1 MPHTPHAHY
10 PLRLARQLWRLVLS
24 AVLLV
29 ASGAAYAVCTTGGTN
44 VSMGTISSLALP
56 TTTVGNYGAAGI
68 SCTGGLSL
76 LSGAYIRLMLD
87 TASLNLTNG
96 GYSIPYTVSLTQGG
110 APLQNGVTGTATG
123 LTVLSLGGGS
133 NSIALY
139 FTIPMGP
146 NVQAGTY
153 TGTVSFRWY
162 YAICDSGVLGACNWD
177 RTPGLVQNCSLVL
190 GVQFCTDPTNWGT
203 GTLTSATLTL
213 IVTKSCLINTANLD
227 VDFGSKALV
236 NQFTKFT
243 QTVNVTCTNN
253 EGYSVSFDNGANYS
267 APWRRMASGANRMN
281 YNLYQPNTTV
291 IWNAAQ
297 PMTYLGTGTAQN
309 FTFDAA
315 VDPTQ
320 NNVPAGSYQDSV
332 IMTLSY

>member
-1 MPHTPHAHY
+1 MPQLPQGLCLRSAGHA
-10 PLRLARQLWRLVLS
+10 WRWLLCLLLLS
-24 AVLLV
+24 ISGV
-29 ASGAAYAVCTTGGTN
+29 ASAVCTTSATN

-76 LSGAYIRLMLD
+76 LSGSYIRLMLD

-96 GYSIPYTVSLTQGG
+96 GYSIPYTVSTTQNG
-110 APLQNGVTGTATG
+110 APLQNGATGTATG
-123 LTVLSLGGGS
+123 LTVLSLGGSG
-133 NSIALY
+133 NAIALY
-139 FTIPMGP
+139 FTVPMGP

-162 YAICDSGVLGACNWD
+162 YAICDSGVLGACAWD
-177 RTPGLVQNCSLVL
+177 RSPGVVQPCAPVLTIVFCSE
-190 GVQFCTDPTNWGT
+190 PTNYGT
-203 GTLTSATLTL
+203 GVLTSATLTL
-213 IVTKSCLINTANLD
+213 VVTKSCLINTANLD